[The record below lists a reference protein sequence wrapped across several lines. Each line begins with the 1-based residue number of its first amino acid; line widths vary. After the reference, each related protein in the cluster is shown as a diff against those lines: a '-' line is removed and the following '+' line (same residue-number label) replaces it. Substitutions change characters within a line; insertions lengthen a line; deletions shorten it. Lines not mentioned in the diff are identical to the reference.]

1 MGFWRDLQ
9 EHTSAAL
16 IGCLPIPPKLHGFN
30 GVNLPTQALI
40 STAEGHTKP
49 KPCMDVKSTQK
60 FANTHTKKKHK
71 KQIKT
76 ILTPV
81 SKFSN

>member
-1 MGFWRDLQ
+1 MGIWRDL
-9 EHTSAAL
+9 HTFAAL

-30 GVNLPTQALI
+30 GVHLPTQDLI

-49 KPCMDVKSTQK
+49 EPCTDVKSTQK
-60 FANTHTKKKHK
+60 FANTHKKKHK
-71 KQIKT
+71 RQIKT

-81 SKFSN
+81 SKSSN